1 MCARKLLRVF
11 LKMHDAVYRGLH
23 LAPFGQL
30 GDQERTW
37 IDKMGA
43 YGFTRIAANHCTGLP
58 AVQKMVELGY
68 PVIKGT
74 GSKGSQSDL
83 YIGNGDSVVFG

>member
-1 MCARKLLRVF
+1 
-11 LKMHDAVYRGLH
+11 
-23 LAPFGQL
+23 
-30 GDQERTW
+30 
-37 IDKMGA
+37 MGA